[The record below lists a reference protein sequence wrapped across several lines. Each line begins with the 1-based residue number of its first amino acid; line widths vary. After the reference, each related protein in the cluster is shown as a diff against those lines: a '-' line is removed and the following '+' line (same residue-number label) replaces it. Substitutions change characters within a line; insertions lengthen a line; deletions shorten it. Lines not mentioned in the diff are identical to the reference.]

1 MVRAGARRRTAR
13 LLTFAQVEGNLQVD
27 LSERETGRD
36 PIRIN
41 HSGCRGKTG
50 QQARETARRL
60 LSKCVYTETHTHVI
74 LILHAR
80 SFANLS
86 AHCLFIDRFFLRRTS
101 KKKSTTVY
109 SFSRLNC

>member
-60 LSKCVYTETHTHVI
+60 LSKCVYVHTHTHTHTRH
-74 LILHAR
+74 LD
-80 SFANLS
+80 S
-86 AHCLFIDRFFLRRTS
+86 ACQIICQPVCPLPFHRQIFFKADL
-101 KKKSTTVY
+101 
-109 SFSRLNC
+109 